1 MDTLWSDPSDKE
13 NMLGFSSNQVRD
25 PEHKNNIVTYGPDV
39 VEKFIKANGI
49 SMIIRGHQICQD
61 AIDHFA
67 NNQVVT
73 ITSCANY
80 CGIYNNDAC
89 FMVIQ
94 KRLVVSPKI
103 IKPLNTGVTP
113 WQKVGEIS
121 AEADASVNRP
131 PTPMR
136 ERRETQ

>member
-1 MDTLWSDPSDKE
+1 M
-13 NMLGFSSNQVRD
+13 
-25 PEHKNNIVTYGPDV
+25 I
-39 VEKFIKANGI
+39 EKFIKANGL
-49 SMIIRGHQICQD
+49 SMIIRAHQICQD

-67 NNQVVT
+67 ANQVVT

-80 CGIYNNDAC
+80 CGSYNNDAC

-103 IKPLNTGVTP
+103 IKPLETGTP
-113 WQKVGEIS
+113 WQKVGEVS
-121 AEADASVNRP
+121 AEADASVKRP